1 MTTNTINTTVI
12 AAIFSTEG
20 LLALQ
25 ESVTALCAKAEKFKV
40 NNPGTA
46 MPVTKDAVLLH
57 ALNSMGVELSEEEA
71 PAVLEATREVV
82 TSLITLG
89 AFPGYVL
96 KRGQWGG
103 IQREGFVAPEKAKG
117 EKKTVNTVSAAQ
129 RLAKLCFQFGG
140 EAVECRG

>member
-1 MTTNTINTTVI
+1 MTTTNTVNAAVVS
-12 AAIFSTEG
+12 AIFSTEG

-25 ESVTALCAKAEKFKV
+25 ESVTELCAKAEKFKT
-40 NNPGTA
+40 NNPGQA

-71 PAVLEATREVV
+71 PAVLEASREVV

-103 IQREGFVAPEKAKG
+103 IQREGFVAPEKPKG
-117 EKKTVNTVSAAQ
+117 EKKAPATVSAAQ
-129 RLAKLCFQFGG
+129 RLAKLHAAG
-140 EAVECRG
+140 